1 MLIQSLETV
10 SDVHISSITC
20 WTVYKAKY
28 KALEGL
34 YQGVWDF
41 RFSYG
46 QSNLL
51 IKEFT
56 ARLKRNY

>member
-10 SDVHISSITC
+10 SDVHISSITG

-34 YQGVWDF
+34 YQGMWDF

-56 ARLKRNY
+56 A